1 MTKGASAS
9 LIFTLCKP
17 LLSKHQTMGEIVKN
31 CLGDDRAA
39 AAATAIV
46 SDNRDTTS
54 SGGSTVSESAEQVI
68 INNNVRFLL
77 NDDED
82 NLCCPVAQTSTTG
95 ERTAVEKCLDNRTV
109 AVAMAA
115 VSDNSLESETSSDSS
130 TSSES
135 TNEEIYIG
143 MRLLCRAVDLHQH
156 DANNSTNDCSGTN
169 KRLHDINCNNTKI
182 ISSVTPIKKKR
193 VYKRKEPC
201 LVEGCTSLRR
211 GGTTFCVRHGAKKYR
226 SYCKHPG
233 CNNYAR
239 IKGLCR
245 RHHTQNLQSTNE
257 RLENLTKKTS

>member
-1 MTKGASAS
+1 
-9 LIFTLCKP
+9 
-17 LLSKHQTMGEIVKN
+17 MGEIVKN
-31 CLGDDRAA
+31 CLGDDRAAAAA

-54 SGGSTVSESAEQVI
+54 SGGSTVSVSESTEQVI
-68 INNNVRFLL
+68 INNNVRFLF
-77 NDDED
+77 NNDED
-82 NLCCPVAQTSTTG
+82 NLCCPVAQTTTTG

-135 TNEEIYIG
+135 TNEEIYYKG
-143 MRLLCRAVDLHQH
+143 MRMLCRAVELQQH

-182 ISSVTPIKKKR
+182 ISSVTSIKKKR
-193 VYKRKEPC
+193 VYKRKIKPC
-201 LVEGCTSLRR
+201 LAEGCTSLRR
-211 GGTTFCVRHGAKKYR
+211 GGTIYCVRHGAKKYR
-226 SYCKHPG
+226 SYCRHPG
-233 CNNYAR
+233 CKSCAR
-239 IKGLCR
+239 IKGLCQ

-257 RLENLTKKTS
+257 RLENLTKKTSYNGNVPM

>member
-1 MTKGASAS
+1 
-9 LIFTLCKP
+9 
-17 LLSKHQTMGEIVKN
+17 MGEIVKN

-54 SGGSTVSESAEQVI
+54 SGDSTVSESAEQVI

-95 ERTAVEKCLDNRTV
+95 ERTTVEEKCLDNRTV

-182 ISSVTPIKKKR
+182 ISSVTSSKKKR

-201 LVEGCTSLRR
+201 LAEGCTSLRR
-211 GGTTFCVRHGAKKYR
+211 GGTTYCVRHGAKKYR
-226 SYCKHPG
+226 SYCRHPG

-257 RLENLTKKTS
+257 RLENLTKKTSYSGNVPM